1 MPKLCGLKQA
11 ATERIATRALGV
23 TAPLMTLPHVSCG
36 ASRPLARIC
45 ALRRSSHITTIAANA
60 SYTSLPLFAHGTT
73 DFSRQHASARCGDL
87 HTLPPW
93 LQTRATLPYLCS
105 RMVLLIS
112 LAGTHLR
119 AAVIFTLPPWPQTQA
134 TFSYLY
140 SRMVI
145 IMSLYIISL
154 ARICALR

>member
-1 MPKLCGLKQA
+1 
-11 ATERIATRALGV
+11 
-23 TAPLMTLPHVSCG
+23 
-36 ASRPLARIC
+36 
-45 ALRRSSHITTIAANA
+45 
-60 SYTSLPLFAHGTT
+60 
-73 DFSRQHASARCGDL
+73 
-87 HTLPPW
+87 
-93 LQTRATLPYLCS
+93 
-105 RMVLLIS
+105 MVLLIS

>member
-73 DFSRQHASARCGDL
+73 DFSRRHASARCGDL
-87 HTLPPW
+87 HITTMAANASYVFLP
-93 LQTRATLPYLCS
+93 LFAHGNNH
-105 RMVLLIS
+105 VS
-112 LAGTHLR
+112 LHHFAGTHLR
-119 AAVIFTLPPWPQTQA
+119 AAVKL
-134 TFSYLY
+134 
-140 SRMVI
+140 
-145 IMSLYIISL
+145 MSLYVISL
-154 ARICALR
+154 ARICAPR